1 MFGVAS
7 YRFRTTFA
15 RRRGGLLAIVLLI
28 GVLGGLA
35 MGAVAGARRTQ
46 SSFPAYL
53 ASTNPPDLEAQTGI
67 ADPTVATSSGYNASL
82 AARIG
87 SLPHVK
93 RAATFTIFNPEI
105 VALKVPHATTG
116 GGIAPS
122 AHAPAGEQPATLGA
136 SADGEFSTMD
146 RPFVVHGRLADPTRA
161 DEVVVTQGEARFV
174 GIHVGSVIPIG
185 IFTNAQV
192 EMPNCCT
199 ANGTVEPHRRIDL
212 KVVGIVVLNNA
223 IVQDA
228 VDALGAE
235 AVVFTPAFDREFRQ
249 CCSYFSG
256 TLIQVDG
263 GSSGAA
269 AVTAELRRFM
279 GKGGD
284 FATENPV
291 ILAKAERAIKP
302 ESIALGV
309 FGAIAALAALL
320 VGAQLIGRQIREGAD
335 DRVVLRALGAG
346 PGMTTCDS
354 LIGVVGA
361 VVAGSLLAVGVAVG
375 LSPLAPLG
383 PARPVDPHAGIAF
396 DWTVLG
402 VGLIV
407 SIGALGAIAFVL
419 AYRQAPHRAARR
431 AERSA
436 PRGSR
441 LARVAAN
448 AGMPAPTV
456 AGIRFALEPG
466 RGKNT
471 VPVRSAILGA
481 VLAIGVA
488 ISTVTFS
495 ASLTTLVSR
504 PALYG
509 WNWDYELLSGYGGQ
523 QDLPEHQTAVL
534 LDHDRSVAGWVG
546 IYFSEAKVD
555 GQVVPLIGTS
565 PKSIVAP
572 PLLSGHGVEAADQVV
587 VGATTLADLH
597 KRLGDLVV
605 VKRGST
611 NLRLRIVGT
620 ATMPTIG
627 TSGNPHPT
635 MGTGALLSYRLI
647 PAAERNPQDSEIP
660 GPNAFLIRI
669 RGGVNRST
677 ALRSLQRINA
687 TLEASPDGAGGVTSV
702 LRPAEIVNYRS
713 QQHVPAYLGAVLAA
727 CTAVALGMTLIA
739 SVRRRRRDLALLKT
753 LGFTRRQLAAVVGW
767 QSTIA
772 VGIGVVVGVPLGI
785 VVGRALWDLFA
796 HAIDAVPDPTVPAL
810 TIALVAIGALVLAN
824 IVAAIP
830 ALQAARTRTALLL
843 RAE

>member
-1 MFGVAS
+1 MFRVAA
-7 YRFRTTFA
+7 YRFRTTWS

-28 GVLGGLA
+28 GVLSGLA
-35 MGAVAGARRTQ
+35 MGAVAAARRTQ

-53 ASTNPPDLEAQTGI
+53 ASTNPPDLEAQTGV
-67 ADPTVATSSGYNASL
+67 ADPTVATTSGYNAGL
-82 AARIG
+82 AAKVDG
-87 SLPHVK
+87 LPHVK

-105 VALKVPHATTG
+105 VALKVPHATNG
-116 GGIAPS
+116 NGIAPT
-122 AHAPAGEQPATLGA
+122 AHWPAGEQPATLGG
-136 SADGEFSTMD
+136 STDGEFSKMD
-146 RPFVVHGRLADPTRA
+146 VPFVVHGRLADPTRT
-161 DEVVVTQGEARFV
+161 DEVVVTQGEARFA

-199 ANGTVEPHRRIDL
+199 ADGAVAPYRRMDL

-223 IVQDA
+223 VVQDA
-228 VDALGAE
+228 VDSLGSE
-235 AVVFTPAFDREFRQ
+235 TVLFTPAFDRQFRQ

-263 GSSGAA
+263 KNGAA
-269 AVTAELRRFM
+269 VVTAELRRFM

-284 FATENPV
+284 FTTENPV

-302 ESIALGV
+302 ESIAIGV

-320 VGAQLIGRQIREGAD
+320 IGAQAIGRQIREGAD
-335 DRVVLRALGAG
+335 DRVVLRALGAS
-346 PGMTTCDS
+346 PAMTTGDG

-361 VVAGSLLAVGVAVG
+361 VIAGSLLAVGVAVG

-383 PARPVDPHAGIAF
+383 PARPVDPHPGIAF

-402 VGLIV
+402 VGLIL
-407 SIGALGAIAFVL
+407 SIGTLTAIAMVI
-419 AYRQAPHRAARR
+419 AYRQAPHRVARR
-431 AERSA
+431 GERGA

-441 LARVAAN
+441 LARFAAN

-466 RGKNT
+466 RGRNT

-481 VLAIGVA
+481 VLALGVA
-488 ISTVTFS
+488 VATVTFS

-523 QDLPEHQTAVL
+523 QDLPQDQTAAL
-534 LDHDRSVAGWVG
+534 LGHDRSVAGWVG
-546 IYFSEAKVD
+546 VYFSEAKVD
-555 GQVVPLIGTS
+555 GQVVPVIGTN
-565 PKSIVAP
+565 PNATVAP
-572 PLLSGHGVEAADQVV
+572 PLLSGHGVEARDQVV
-587 VGATTLADLH
+587 VGAATLTALH
-597 KRLGDLVV
+597 KHLGDQVLVQ
-605 VKRGST
+605 RGST
-611 NLRLRIVGT
+611 NQRLRIVGT

-627 TSGNPHPT
+627 TSGNPHAT
-635 MGTGALLSYRLI
+635 MGTGALFSYTLI
-647 PAAERNPQDSEIP
+647 PAAQRNPQDSQIP
-660 GPNAFLIRI
+660 GPNAVLIRLR
-669 RGGVNRST
+669 RGVDRGA
-677 ALRSLQRINA
+677 ALRSLQRINS
-687 TLEASPDGAGGVTSV
+687 TLEASADGAGGVTAV

-727 CTAVALGMTLIA
+727 STAVALGLTLIA

-785 VVGRALWDLFA
+785 VVGRSLWNLFA
-796 HAIDAVPDPTVPAL
+796 HAIDAVPDPTVPVR

-824 IVAAIP
+824 VVAAVP